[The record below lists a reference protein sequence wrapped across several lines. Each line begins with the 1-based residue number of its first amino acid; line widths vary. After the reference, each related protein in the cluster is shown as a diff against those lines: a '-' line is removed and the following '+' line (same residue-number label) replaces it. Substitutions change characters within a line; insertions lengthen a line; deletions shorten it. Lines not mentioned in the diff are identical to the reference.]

1 MKMRDILSAE
11 TKQQLE
17 KEKSPSTK
25 EAADPSTRQEWE
37 EIMGTKRDT
46 FKRVG
51 GRIRRKR

>member
-25 EAADPSTRQEWE
+25 EADPSTRQEWE

-51 GRIRRKR
+51 GRVRRK

>member
-17 KEKSPSTK
+17 KEKSLSTK
-25 EAADPSTRQEWE
+25 EADPSTRQEWE

-51 GRIRRKR
+51 GRVRRK

>member
-11 TKQQLE
+11 TKQKLE

-25 EAADPSTRQEWE
+25 EADPSTRQEWE

-51 GRIRRKR
+51 GRVRRK

>member
-25 EAADPSTRQEWE
+25 EVDPSTRQEWE

-51 GRIRRKR
+51 GRVRRK

>member
-17 KEKSPSTK
+17 KEISHSTK
-25 EAADPSTRQEWE
+25 EADPSTRQEWE

-51 GRIRRKR
+51 GRVRRK

>member
-1 MKMRDILSAE
+1 MEMRDILSAE

-25 EAADPSTRQEWE
+25 EADPSTRQEWE

-51 GRIRRKR
+51 GRVRRK